1 MKKTLLLS
9 ILVFL
14 ICGFNF
20 NVAMAQDIEVEQAYN
35 YKITEREAAKIA
47 FCDYIKQNGEI
58 MIPELGLRVV
68 AVSEDADNYVV
79 TLAIYEKITNKI
91 VNECATYTLNV
102 RSGRIVSVKKLRA
115 SSDEAFAE
123 KLASEILSENY
134 SNIDALIAK
143 TNSENGAAY
152 KSLIAKVKQAA
163 IAKTMNGEGSL
174 ESISKYFD
182 NRIF

>member
-20 NVAMAQDIEVEQAYN
+20 NTVKAQDIEVEQAYN

-68 AVSEDADNYVV
+68 AVSEEADNYVV
-79 TLAIYEKITNKI
+79 TLAIYEKITNNV
-91 VNECATYTLNV
+91 VNECASYTLNA

-123 KLASEILSENY
+123 RLASELLAENY
-134 SNIDALIAK
+134 STIDALIAK

-152 KSLIAKVKQAA
+152 RSIIEKARQAA

-174 ESISKYFD
+174 DSISKYFD
-182 NRIF
+182 NRMF